1 MTLTHKNILDYCN
14 YLINKDQVADPIS
27 PEEYNAIIPVVNIEV
42 YNREKQRLLQLA
54 QGQHMKFVE
63 LVRDSYLQ
71 DVKREYDDEGG
82 VTYQLPGNCDYLLTV
97 RAITDNYGVKVN
109 LVSEDKAYE
118 MANGLVDGSD
128 AIYAYQVGK
137 NLKMSVVSN
146 SVWMIYLA
154 IPETPVFDYYI
165 DSDNN
170 FQYLPVGATVQQST
184 TYGSGW
190 DVQVNGTVIATN
202 INYPNSQH
210 TSKSKEF
217 AWRDSVTT
225 TIVNLIFEK
234 MGINIREQLPIEMS
248 QLKKG
253 EVE

>member
-1 MTLTHKNILDYCN
+1 MTLTHQNIIDYCN

-27 PEEYNAIIPVVNIEV
+27 PLEYNAIIPVVNIEI
-42 YNREKQRLLQLA
+42 YNREKQRLLQLS

-71 DVKREYDDEGG
+71 DVKKEYDDGG
-82 VTYQLPGNCDYLLTV
+82 GETYQLPDDCDYLLTV

-146 SVWMIYLA
+146 IVWMIYLA

-170 FQYLPVGATVQQST
+170 YQYLHLGHKIIFSRPDYEVYDSNGNIVA
-184 TYGSGW
+184 SG
-190 DVQVNGTVIATN
+190 IS
-202 INYPNSQH
+202 YPH
-210 TSKSKEF
+210 IDGYLSKSKEF

-234 MGINIREQLPIEMS
+234 MGINIREQLPIEIS

>member
-1 MTLTHKNILDYCN
+1 MTLTHQNIIDYCN

-27 PEEYNAIIPVVNIEV
+27 PLEYNAIIPVVNIEI

-71 DVKREYDDEGG
+71 DVKKEYNDGGGETYELPDD
-82 VTYQLPGNCDYLLTV
+82 CDYLLTV

-109 LVSEDKAYE
+109 LVSEDRAYE

-170 FQYLPVGATVQQST
+170 FQYLPVGANTN
-184 TYGSGW
+184 GSGVFW
-190 DVQVNGTVIATN
+190 EVLLNGVTLAQS
-202 INYPNSQH
+202 INYPHFNH

-217 AWRDSVTT
+217 AWRDSVAT

-234 MGINIREQLPIEMS
+234 MGINIREQLPIEIS